1 MTVEEIKHLGH
12 LSRLALSDTEAAA
25 FSEEIDAILD
35 YVGTVSAIA
44 GDGALPKKVGI
55 VHNVF
60 RPDEV
65 TVAPGSYT
73 EALLHA
79 APDRV
84 GPYVRVKKI
93 IDQGE

>member
-1 MTVEEIKHLGH
+1 MNVEEIKHLGN
-12 LSRLALSDTEAAA
+12 LSRLALTDTEASA
-25 FSEEIDAILD
+25 FSQEIDAILA

-44 GDGALPKKVGI
+44 GDGALIKKIGV

-65 TVAPGSYT
+65 TVTPGSYT
-73 EALLHA
+73 ETLLAA

-84 GPYVRVKKI
+84 GAFVRVKKI

>member
-1 MTVEEIKHLGH
+1 MTVEEIKHLGT
-12 LSRLALSDTEAAA
+12 LSRLALSDAEAEA
-25 FSEEIDAILD
+25 FSREIDAILA

-44 GDGALPKKVGI
+44 GDGARPKKVGV

-65 TVAPGSYT
+65 TVAPSIYT
-73 EALLHA
+73 ETLLDA

-84 GPYVRVKKI
+84 GQYIRVKKI
-93 IDQGE
+93 IDQGG